1 MQFLDSNMENGFLV
15 ESNRQSD
22 DPDANSDTD
31 LHFSFFKY
39 SSNTK
44 KANRYLEKTIKR
56 RGDTVRQTDGRV
68 IW

>member
-15 ESNRQSD
+15 ESNKQSD
-22 DPDANSDTD
+22 DPDANTETD

-44 KANRYLEKTIKR
+44 KA
-56 RGDTVRQTDGRV
+56 
-68 IW
+68 